1 MEPIKSKYDE
11 MKYEHKRLKKSH
23 HHHIHKHHKRKEYS
37 RSRSTSHSNRNNH
50 SLSHSRYKE
59 RERAQKP
66 AHLNRSR
73 SRSRSRSRME
83 HGKSHNKNYPLN
95 HSNIRNYKSNKS
107 KEYYKNNQYSS
118 NHRNNMGH
126 INSIYNKSNSGLKED
141 KEFIN
146 KYKNEDK
153 RKFGINISRDKE
165 NERYKDKEYKEYDY
179 KENRY
184 EDKNSNNSNSNNKSK
199 IVIHLFEDKKDNK
212 DIRINNSYNNNYYNY
227 NNNSNNNSVDYL
239 NNNDN
244 HVSPKNRIYY
254 YITKNDKMKI
264 LFKVFNNNKCEP
276 NQSMENNLSFTEIRN
291 YKSIRDDYWTFKFHH
306 KYIISSLGG
315 RAFLEIIIKKN
326 NNYINS
332 SNNSINIIKDKNYS
346 SIMQVLDTL
355 TFNIEFNINYN
366 SFRSHNS
373 SISNLSYDTL
383 ITTQEITIPPEYY
396 NNINIGNNKQNNNSN
411 NNNLNINKNYEIPF
425 VVELL
430 VSKSF
435 NNISKLDDGQYN
447 GIKNE
452 GATCYMN
459 SMLQTLYSIY
469 PFKKVVFQIPT
480 EKDDYSSIV
489 LSLQRLFF
497 DLITNHSPVSAR
509 NLINSFGWTREQIQI
524 QHDVQEFNQLLIEVM
539 ENKIKGSSFE
549 GSFNKMFTGKYNN
562 YIQCLNV
569 DYHSEIAETF
579 NEIQLTVKGYKN
591 IYESF
596 DSYAAEEILD
606 NEDKYYTEKY
616 GKQKAKKGIKFLS
629 FPPVLFL
636 QLKRFEYNSKK
647 DIMVKINDYFEY
659 YDEIEL
665 SKYLD
670 PSAEKFS
677 KEDNTYVLHSVI
689 VHQGNANSGHY
700 YAYIKQ
706 SKNNKDWLLF
716 NDENVRPADRYEIFK
731 QNFGG
736 NFEIFKNKGAQGE
749 IVANNINYERSAYI
763 LVYIQKTK
771 QNKFVCQNNLDII
784 PSNLKKRFEN
794 EKEDEK
800 NAANKKKRDLE
811 NINIFLFSNL
821 NCEYHSNKLGIINSF
836 IDLNIDAPF
845 TFNMTSRL
853 LINFPQNFKFNE
865 FLLFINKKTQIPR
878 NEMILFDFLGNEDF
892 SILKRQN
899 FDIKP
904 IDNFD
909 ITLAEYKIKNK
920 KTFLTFFL
928 YVRQPYTVFT
938 NLGTM
943 KDLCEEYRLGSSEEK
958 KSIIFIARTYNKFS
972 FNNNLENSSPQKI
985 SYNKDNNINI
995 TPYNKCYINTS
1006 NLNNI
1011 SNINKTHIIFLKEYN
1026 SNKKEYNLI
1035 KIFDIK
1041 IDKKNLYSK
1050 ILSVYYNSIKNNSN
1064 NNTYTTYNANL
1075 NSNKQIKTVLCFIL
1089 ENGYLISDNYM
1100 EDKNYININEKNIM
1114 NYLNKMRSMI
1124 LIPVSREEEKKEIIK
1139 YLNDLNKIIYI
1150 DINCTKCFGGE
1161 ENVLLLNQKMKKMKV
1176 KLNKDLKENDL
1187 YDIIHQNFEE
1197 KQLLMKLCE
1206 KIKIFYI
1213 DNLKQIHIVNEE
1225 YLKQKNINYTIN
1237 LLQNNIDKD
1246 EMINL
1251 VGNEYKDYY
1260 ILKYFDLLKCRI
1272 NLELNL
1278 YNNSVLQDFYYQ
1290 EFNIFDIY
1298 NNYSSKL
1305 NVLIPKK
1312 IRKSSEIL
1320 EYLKP
1325 FLIYYFGN
1333 NLEINNY
1340 FFLLQKRNHN
1350 YLYQI
1355 ITNTN
1360 NDLKINE
1367 SKVKDIEYR
1376 IQPFLNDEVNK
1387 IYNSEYKKIF
1397 ITFNEDI
1404 SFQPMVIYFKPED
1417 TCEHLKKELSIKIE
1431 KMKVY
1436 IKMMK
1441 EKCNNYINEKN
1452 NRIDF
1457 YIYKGILSQDRI
1469 YPDKLIKDDDIIQSV
1484 FKDTSGAWN
1493 LLISFIKI
1501 H

>member
-1 MEPIKSKYDE
+1 MESIKSKYDE
-11 MKYEHKRLKKSH
+11 MKYEHKHLKKSH
-23 HHHIHKHHKRKEYS
+23 HHHIHKHHKRKDYS

-50 SLSHSRYKE
+50 SLSHSHYKD
-59 RERAQKP
+59 RERLQKP
-66 AHLNRSR
+66 SHLNRSR
-73 SRSRSRSRME
+73 SRSRSRSRRRME
-83 HGKSHNKNYPLN
+83 HGKSNSKNYGIN
-95 HSNIRNYKSNKS
+95 DSNIRNYKSNKS
-107 KEYYKNNQYSS
+107 KDYYKSSQYSS
-118 NHRNNMGH
+118 NHRNNTNH
-126 INSIYNKSNSGLKED
+126 LNNIYNKNNSGLKED
-141 KEFIN
+141 KEY
-146 KYKNEDK
+146 KYKNEEK

-165 NERYKDKEYKEYDY
+165 SERYKDKEYKEYEYNKDN
-179 KENRY
+179 KY
-184 EDKNSNNSNSNNKSK
+184 EDKNSNNSNNNNKSK
-199 IVIHLFEDKKDNK
+199 IVIHLSEEKKDNK
-212 DIRINNSYNNNYYNY
+212 ERISNSYNSGNSSNYYD
-227 NNNSNNNSVDYL
+227 SNNNNIDYM
-239 NNNDN
+239 NNNEN
-244 HVSPKNRIYY
+244 QVSPRNRIYY

-264 LFKVFNNNKCEP
+264 LFKVYNNNNRSEH
-276 NQSMENNLSFTEIRN
+276 NNVGSNDNNLSFTEIRN
-291 YKSIRDDYWTFKFHH
+291 YKSIRDDYWTFQFHH
-306 KYIISSLGG
+306 KYINASLGG
-315 RAFLEIIIKKN
+315 KVFLKIMIKKN
-326 NNYINS
+326 NNNS
-332 SNNSINIIKDKNYS
+332 SVVSKDKNYS

-355 TFNIEFNINYN
+355 TFNIELNINYN

-373 SISNLSYDTL
+373 SISNLNYDCWF
-383 ITTQEITIPPEYY
+383 TTQEIAIPPEYY
-396 NNINIGNNKQNNNSN
+396 NTSNISNNKQNSSGN
-411 NNNLNINKNYEIPF
+411 NNNLNNNKNNDIPF

-569 DYHSEIAETF
+569 DYHSEIEETF
-579 NEIQLTVKGYKN
+579 NEIQLSVKGYKN

-606 NEDKYYTEKY
+606 NEDKIDTEKY

-629 FPPVLFL
+629 FPPVLLL

-665 SKYLD
+665 TKYLD
-670 PSAEKFS
+670 PSAEKIS
-677 KEDNTYVLHSVI
+677 KEDNTYILHSVI

-716 NDENVRPADRYEIFK
+716 NDDNVRPADRYEIFK

-736 NFEIFKNKGAQGE
+736 NCEIFKNKGAQGE

-763 LVYIQKTK
+763 LVYIQKAK

-821 NCEYHSNKLGIINSF
+821 NCEYHNNKLGIINSF

-845 TFNMTSRL
+845 AFNMASRL
-853 LINFPQNFKFNE
+853 LINFPQNFKINE
-865 FLLFINKKTQIPR
+865 FLVFINKKTQIPR

-892 SILKRQN
+892 SILKRQQ

-909 ITLAEYKIKNK
+909 ITLAEYKTKNQ
-920 KTFLTFFL
+920 KTYLTFFL

-943 KDLCEEYRLGSSEEK
+943 KDLCEEYRVGSSEEK

-972 FNNNLENSSPQKI
+972 FNNNIENSPQKPL
-985 SYNKDNNINI
+985 YNNKDNNISNSL
-995 TPYNKCYINTS
+995 YNKCYVNTS

-1026 SNKKEYNLI
+1026 SIKKEYNMI
-1035 KIFDIK
+1035 KIFDIN
-1041 IDKKNLYSK
+1041 IDEKNIYSK
-1050 ILSVYYNSIKNNSN
+1050 ILSVYYNSIKNNN
-1064 NNTYTTYNANL
+1064 YNTYT
-1075 NSNKQIKTVLCFIL
+1075 NSNSNNKQVKSILYFIL
-1089 ENGYLISDNYM
+1089 ENGYLISDNYLD
-1100 EDKNYININEKNIM
+1100 DKNHIIIDERNIM
-1114 NYLNKMRSMI
+1114 NYLSKMRSLI

-1139 YLNDLNKIIYI
+1139 YLNDLNQIINI

-1176 KLNKDLKENDL
+1176 KLNKDLNENDL
-1187 YDIIHQNFEE
+1187 YNIIHQNFEE

-1206 KIKIFYI
+1206 KIKIFYM
-1213 DNLKQIHIVNEE
+1213 DNFKQIHLVNEE
-1225 YLKQKNINYTIN
+1225 YLKQKNINYTID
-1237 LLQNNIDKD
+1237 LLQTNVDKE
-1246 EMINL
+1246 EMIRL

-1298 NNYSSKL
+1298 NNFSSKL

-1312 IRKSSEIL
+1312 TRKSNEIL
-1320 EYLKP
+1320 EYLKS

-1367 SKVKDIEYR
+1367 SKVKDIDYR

-1397 ITFNEDI
+1397 ITFNEDN
-1404 SFQPMVIYFKPED
+1404 SFHPMVIYFKPED
-1417 TCEHLKKELSIKIE
+1417 TFEQLRKELSIKIE
-1431 KMKVY
+1431 RMQAYSKLMKN
-1436 IKMMK
+1436 KT
-1441 EKCNNYINEKN
+1441 NNYNDKN
-1452 NRIDF
+1452 NRVDF
-1457 YIYKGILSQDRI
+1457 YIYKGILSQDRM
-1469 YPDKLIKDDDIIQSV
+1469 YPDKLVKDDDLIQSV

>member
-1 MEPIKSKYDE
+1 MEPIKAKYEEIKYD
-11 MKYEHKRLKKSH
+11 HKHLKNSH
-23 HHHIHKHHKRKEYS
+23 HHHMHKHRKRKEYS

-50 SLSHSRYKE
+50 SISHSRYKE
-59 RERAQKP
+59 RERPPKP
-66 AHLNRSR
+66 AHTN
-73 SRSRSRSRME
+73 RSRSRSRME

-95 HSNIRNYKSNKS
+95 HPNNRNYKPNKN
-107 KEYYKNNQYSS
+107 KEYYKGAQYSS
-118 NHRNNMGH
+118 HRGSH

-141 KEFIN
+141 KEFGN
-146 KYKNEDK
+146 QYKSEEK
-153 RKFGINISRDKE
+153 RKYGISTPRE
-165 NERYKDKEYKEYDY
+165 KDKERFKDKDFKDYEY
-179 KENRY
+179 KENRF
-184 EDKNSNNSNSNNKSK
+184 EEKSSTNNKSK
-199 IVIHLFEDKKDNK
+199 IVIPLYEDKKDNK
-212 DIRINNSYNNNYYNY
+212 STSANTYNNYYSNSNINNNYDLIN
-227 NNNSNNNSVDYL
+227 DE
-239 NNNDN
+239 NDN
-244 HVSPKNRIYY
+244 SPKNKIYY
-254 YITKNDKMKI
+254 YIAKNDKMKI
-264 LFKVFNNNKCEP
+264 LFKIYNNKLL
-276 NQSMENNLSFTEIRN
+276 NTSMENQHINDNNLSFTEIRHYN
-291 YKSIRDDYWTFKFHH
+291 SIRDDHWTFKFHH
-306 KYIISSLGG
+306 KYINSTIGG
-315 RAFLEIIIKKN
+315 RAFLEIIISKN
-326 NNYINS
+326 KYAN
-332 SNNSINIIKDKNYS
+332 NNSINNMNMKEKNYT

-355 TFNIEFNINYN
+355 TFNIEFNIYYN
-366 SFRSHNS
+366 TFKSHNS
-373 SISNLSYDTL
+373 SISNLSYDQWV
-383 ITTQEITIPPEYY
+383 TTQEINIPPDFYK
-396 NNINIGNNKQNNNSN
+396 NINVTPNNKQNGNNNS
-411 NNNLNINKNYEIPF
+411 LSNINEIPF
-425 VVELL
+425 VIELL

-435 NNISKLDDGQYN
+435 NNISKLEEGQYN

-469 PFKKVVFQIPT
+469 PFKKAVFQIPT

-497 DLITNHSPVSAR
+497 DLFTNHSPVSAR

-524 QHDVQEFNQLLIEVM
+524 QHDVQEFNQKLIEVM
-539 ENKIKGSSFE
+539 ENKMKGTPVE
-549 GSFNKMFTGKYNN
+549 GSFSKMFTGKYNN
-562 YIQCLNV
+562 YIQCINV

-606 NEDKYYTEKY
+606 NEDKYETEKY
-616 GKQKAKKGIKFLS
+616 GKQKAKKGIKFIY
-629 FPPVLFL
+629 FPPVLLL

-706 SKNNKDWLLF
+706 SKNSKDWLLF

-736 NFEIFKNKGAQGE
+736 NCEIFKNKGALGE

-763 LVYIQKTK
+763 LVYIQKNK
-771 QNKFVCQNNLDII
+771 QNKYVCQNNLDII
-784 PSNLKKRFEN
+784 PNYLQKRFEN

-821 NCEYHSNKLGIINSF
+821 NCEYHNNKLGIINSF

-845 TFNMTSRL
+845 AYNMTSRL
-853 LINFPQNFKFNE
+853 LINFPQNFKINE
-865 FLLFINKKTQIPR
+865 FLAFINKKTMIPR
-878 NEMILFDFLGNEDF
+878 NEMILFEFLGNENF
-892 SILKRQN
+892 SIMNRQN
-899 FDIKP
+899 FEIKP
-904 IDNFD
+904 MDNFE

-943 KDLCEEYRLGSSEEK
+943 KDLCEEYKVGSSEEK
-958 KSIIFIARTYNKFS
+958 KSIVFIARTYNKFS
-972 FNNNLENSSPQKI
+972 FKINNNLDNASPQKL
-985 SYNKDNNINI
+985 SYDKNNNSNNLFN
-995 TPYNKCYINTS
+995 TKCYINQS
-1006 NLNNI
+1006 NLSNI
-1011 SNINKTHIIFLKEYN
+1011 SNINKTHLIFLKEYN
-1026 SNKKEYNLI
+1026 IDKQEYNML
-1035 KIFDIK
+1035 KIFDIS
-1041 IDKKNLYSK
+1041 IDEKNIYSK
-1050 ILSVYYNSIKNNSN
+1050 IVSVYYNAIKNNSN
-1064 NNTYTTYNANL
+1064 NSYN
-1075 NSNKQIKTVLCFIL
+1075 NSNNNKQIKPVLYFIL
-1089 ENGYLISDNYM
+1089 ENGYLISDNYL
-1100 EDKNYININEKNIM
+1100 DSKNILIVDEKNIY
-1114 NYLNKMRSMI
+1114 NCLNKMRCLI
-1124 LIPVSREEEKKEIIK
+1124 LIPVKREEDKKEIIK
-1139 YLNDLNKIIYI
+1139 NIYDLNQNIYI

-1176 KLNKDLKENDL
+1176 RLSKDLKENEL
-1187 YDIIHQNFEE
+1187 CNIIHQNLEE
-1197 KQLLMKLCE
+1197 KNLLMKLCE

-1225 YLKQKNINYTIN
+1225 YLKQKNINYNIN
-1237 LLQNNIDKD
+1237 LLTNNYDKE
-1246 EMINL
+1246 EMVKM
-1251 VGNEYKDYY
+1251 VGEEYNDYS
-1260 ILKYFDLLKCRI
+1260 ILKYFDIQKCRI

-1278 YNNSVLQDFYYQ
+1278 YNNTDLQDFYYQ

-1298 NNYSSKL
+1298 NNYSCKL

-1312 IRKSSEIL
+1312 MRKSNEIL
-1320 EYLKP
+1320 EYLKS
-1325 FLIYYFGN
+1325 FLNYYFGN

-1355 ITNTN
+1355 VTNTN

-1367 SKVKDIEYR
+1367 SKVKDIEYC
-1376 IQPFLNDEVNK
+1376 IQPFLNEDVNK

-1397 ITFNEDI
+1397 ITFTEYNY
-1404 SFQPMVIYFKPED
+1404 FHPMVVYFRAED
-1417 TCEHLKKELSIKIE
+1417 NFRYVKKEMANKIE
-1431 KMKVY
+1431 KMKAY
-1436 IKMMK
+1436 SDMMK
-1441 EKCNNYINEKN
+1441 SNDYSNIESN
-1452 NRIDF
+1452 NRVDF
-1457 YIYKGILSQDRI
+1457 YIYKGILSQDRM
-1469 YPDKLIKDDDIIQSV
+1469 YPDKLIKDDDTIFSV
-1484 FKDTSGAWN
+1484 FKDTSGACN

>member
-11 MKYEHKRLKKSH
+11 IKYEHKHLKKSH
-23 HHHIHKHHKRKEYS
+23 HRHIHKHHKRKDYS

-50 SLSHSRYKE
+50 SISHSRYKE
-59 RERAQKP
+59 RDRPQKQG
-66 AHLNRSR
+66 HSNRSR
-73 SRSRSRSRME
+73 SRSRVE
-83 HGKSHNKNYPLN
+83 HGKSHTKNYTLN
-95 HSNIRNYKSNKS
+95 HTNNRIYKSNKN
-107 KEYYKNNQYSS
+107 KEYYKTNQYSS
-118 NHRNNMGH
+118 HRGNVGH
-126 INSIYNKSNSGLKED
+126 INNIYSKNNSGLKED
-141 KEFIN
+141 KEFNN
-146 KYKNEDK
+146 KYKNEEK

-165 NERYKDKEYKEYDY
+165 NERYKEKDYKDYDY
-179 KENRY
+179 KENRF
-184 EDKNSNNSNSNNKSK
+184 EEKNNSNNKSK
-199 IVIHLFEDKKDNK
+199 IVIPLYEEKKENK
-212 DIRINNSYNNNYYNY
+212 LNNINYFNY
-227 NNNSNNNSVDYL
+227 NNNDNYDFDNNNE
-239 NNNDN
+239 NDE
-244 HVSPKNRIYY
+244 SPRNKIFY

-264 LFKVFNNNKCEP
+264 LFKIYNNKSI
-276 NQSMENNLSFTEIRN
+276 NQSIENQNSINNHNFSFVEIRH
-291 YKSIRDDYWTFKFHH
+291 YKSIRDDLWTFKFHH
-306 KYIISSLGG
+306 KYINSTQGG
-315 RAFLEIIIKKN
+315 RAYLEMIIKKN
-326 NNYINS
+326 NFNNNS
-332 SNNSINIIKDKNYS
+332 SINNNIKDKNYS

-373 SISNLSYDTL
+373 SISNLGYDQW
-383 ITTQEITIPPEYY
+383 ITTQEIAIPPEYY
-396 NNINIGNNKQNNNSN
+396 NNINISNNSKQNNNSN
-411 NNNLNINKNYEIPF
+411 NNLNIKNIEIPF
-425 VVELL
+425 VIELL

-435 NNISKLDDGQYN
+435 NNISKLEEGQYN

-469 PFKKVVFQIPT
+469 PFKKAVFQIPT
-480 EKDDYSSIV
+480 DKDDYSSII

-524 QHDVQEFNQLLIEVM
+524 QHDVQEFNQKLIEVM
-539 ENKIKGSSFE
+539 ENKMKGTQVE
-549 GSFNKMFTGKYNN
+549 GSFSKMFTGKYNN
-562 YIQCLNV
+562 YIQCINV

-606 NEDKYYTEKY
+606 NEDKYETEKY
-616 GKQKAKKGIKFLS
+616 GKQKAKKGIKFIY
-629 FPPVLFL
+629 FPPVLLL

-670 PSAEKFS
+670 PYAEKYS

-706 SKNNKDWLLF
+706 SKNSKDWLLF

-736 NFEIFKNKGAQGE
+736 NCEIFKNKGAQGE

-771 QNKFVCQNNLDII
+771 QNKYVCQNNLDII
-784 PSNLKKRFEN
+784 PSFLKKRFEN

-821 NCEYHSNKLGIINSF
+821 NCEYHNNKLGIINSF

-845 TFNMTSRL
+845 TYNMTSRL
-853 LINFPQNFKFNE
+853 LINFPQNFKINE
-865 FLLFINKKTQIPR
+865 FLAFISNKTLIPR

-904 IDNFD
+904 IDNFYM
-909 ITLAEYKIKNK
+909 TLAEYKIKYK

-928 YVRQPYTVFT
+928 YVRSPYTVFT

-943 KDLCEEYRLGSSEEK
+943 KDLCEEYRVGSCEEK

-972 FNNNLENSSPQKI
+972 FKINNNLENTSPQKLL
-985 SYNKDNNINI
+985 YGKDNNISNSS
-995 TPYNKCYINTS
+995 YNKCYVNQS
-1006 NLNNI
+1006 NLSNI
-1011 SNINKTHIIFLKEYN
+1011 SNINKTHLIFLKEYD
-1026 SNKKEYNLI
+1026 SGKQEYNMI
-1035 KIFDIK
+1035 KIFDIS
-1041 IDKKNLYSK
+1041 IDEKNIYSK
-1050 ILSVYYNSIKNNSN
+1050 ILSVYYNTVKSNINNNIYNTNSN
-1064 NNTYTTYNANL
+1064 NNRQN
-1075 NSNKQIKTVLCFIL
+1075 KTVLYFIL
-1089 ENGYLISDNYM
+1089 ENGYLISDNYFD
-1100 EDKNYININEKNIM
+1100 DKNLLIVDEKNIS
-1114 NYLNKMRSMI
+1114 NYLNKMRSLI
-1124 LIPVSREEEKKEIIK
+1124 LIPVTREEEKKDIIK
-1139 YLNDLNKIIYI
+1139 YIVELNKIIYI
-1150 DINCTKCFGGE
+1150 DINCSKCFGGE
-1161 ENVLLLNQKMKKMKV
+1161 ENVLLLNQKMKKMRI
-1176 KLNKDLKENDL
+1176 KLSKDLKENEL
-1187 YDIIHQNFEE
+1187 YSIIHQNFEE
-1197 KQLLMKLCE
+1197 KQLLSKLCE

-1213 DNLKQIHIVNEE
+1213 DNLKQIHIVNED
-1225 YLKQKNINYTIN
+1225 YLKQKNINYNIN
-1237 LLQNNIDKD
+1237 LLLSNNDKE
-1246 EMINL
+1246 EMIKL
-1251 VGNEYKDYY
+1251 VGDEYNDYY
-1260 ILKYFDLLKCRI
+1260 ILKYFDLQKCRI

-1278 YNNSVLQDFYYQ
+1278 YNNNVLQDFYYQ

-1298 NNYSSKL
+1298 NNYSCKL

-1312 IRKSSEIL
+1312 IRKSNEIL
-1320 EYLKP
+1320 EYLKS
-1325 FLIYYFGN
+1325 FLNYYFGN

-1340 FFLLQKRNHN
+1340 FFLLQKKNHN

-1355 ITNTN
+1355 VTNTN

-1376 IQPFLNDEVNK
+1376 IQPFLNEEVNK

-1397 ITFNEDI
+1397 ITFTEYN
-1404 SFQPMVIYFKPED
+1404 FFHPMVVYYKPED
-1417 TCEHLKKELSIKIE
+1417 NFALVKKDMMIKIE
-1431 KMKVY
+1431 KMKAY
-1436 IKMMK
+1436 SEMMK
-1441 EKCNNYINEKN
+1441 SKSSDFNINEKSN
-1452 NRIDF
+1452 SRIDF
-1457 YIYKGILSQDRI
+1457 YIYKGILSQDRM
-1469 YPDKLIKDDDIIQSV
+1469 YPDKIIKDEDTILSI
-1484 FKDTSGAWN
+1484 FKDTSGACN